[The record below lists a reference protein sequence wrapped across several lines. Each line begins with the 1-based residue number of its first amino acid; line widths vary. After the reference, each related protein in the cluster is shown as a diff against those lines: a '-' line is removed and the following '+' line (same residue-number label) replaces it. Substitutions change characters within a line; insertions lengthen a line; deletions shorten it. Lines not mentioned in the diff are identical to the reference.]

1 VYLVRFH
8 PQPGLVLLLAWFA
21 LAAGIPTL
29 AQVPAP
35 EMVAVPQGA
44 FLMGSEEGATWEKP
58 AHRVD
63 MSAFL
68 IAARPVTNAQF
79 RAFRP
84 DHQSAVDNSD
94 TAPVR
99 GVSWEDAGAYCL
111 WLRDKTGDA
120 YRLPT
125 EAEWE
130 RAIRGGLE
138 QKKYP
143 WGDDPAVPEA
153 VVGDRGAWPPAPP
166 NPFGLSIEHELW
178 EWTADF
184 YHRNYYQESPPS
196 DPKGPAEG
204 EFRVLRGGSYP
215 NDPNSTRCSNRG
227 SARPKTVLP
236 NVTFRV
242 ARSAGSGEIS
252 ELRQPDSSAQ
262 ASPESAP
269 PGAAVARTMASP
281 PKTQAQPPSARDA
294 ATLSAAPARTAPATE
309 PATPE
314 AASAAP
320 APTNPAPP
328 DPAPPAAAAPPDAA
342 PAAAAPRQA
351 PAASGQAVQLT
362 RVDVTVSSVQ
372 VILALSLSGPAEYST
387 MELTS
392 PGRLVIDLV
401 NTAVATSRQYGSISV
416 GDLGVERV
424 RWAPFEASTPT
435 ARLVIDLTEPVTHSI
450 GSAPSGL
457 VIQLRRR

>member
-1 VYLVRFH
+1 M
-8 PQPGLVLLLAWFA
+8 LAWLA
-21 LAAGIPTL
+21 LAASLPAE
-29 AQVPAP
+29 AQVPIP

-44 FLMGSEEGATWEKP
+44 FLMGSEDGASWEKP
-58 AHRVD
+58 VHRVE
-63 MSAFL
+63 MPAFL

-99 GVSWEDAGAYCL
+99 GVSWEDAAAYCL
-111 WLRDKTGDA
+111 WLREKTGDA

-153 VVGDRGAWPPAPP
+153 AVGNRSAWPPAPP
-166 NPFGLSIEHELW
+166 NPFGVSIEHELW

-242 ARSAGSGEIS
+242 ARSSGSGEIS
-252 ELRQPDSSAQ
+252 ELRPAASSGQATADST
-262 ASPESAP
+262 AP
-269 PGAAVARTMASP
+269 PTVAARATGSQSETRAP
-281 PKTQAQPPSARDA
+281 LPSARDA
-294 ATLSAAPARTAPATE
+294 AAHSAGPVRTAPATASA
-309 PATPE
+309 PPE
-314 AASAAP
+314 TAPAAP
-320 APTNPAPP
+320 ASPEPVAANPE
-328 DPAPPAAAAPPDAA
+328 PAQPAAPAASPGDAAPAGAA
-342 PAAAAPRQA
+342 PAAASPGQA
-351 PAASGQAVQLT
+351 PAASGQVVQLT
-362 RVDVTVSSVQ
+362 RVDVTVSSMQ
-372 VILALSLSGPAEYST
+372 VILALSLSGPVEYST

-401 NTAVATSRQYGSISV
+401 NTAVATSRQYGSIAV

-424 RWAPFEASTPT
+424 RWAPFEADTPT
-435 ARLVIDLTEPVTHSI
+435 ARLVIDLTETVTHTI
-450 GSAPSGL
+450 ESAPSGL
-457 VIQLRRR
+457 VIQLRRP